1 MIMSQK
7 APGKVS
13 FTSIISPVS
22 FIGPKNIP
30 LSTRLMSIRQTLWAG
45 NLTRGT
51 LHVLAI
57 ICFQE
62 KESVRSRV
70 WSLKVSNQASLSPFC
85 IWIGG
90 LEASRDLVSI
100 LLMHH
105 WCCRDG
111 LKYKYSGDIYNID
124 DLHIIQ
130 AFDWPNWL
138 KGQTCLTS

>member
-30 LSTRLMSIRQTLWAG
+30 LNTRLMSIRQTLWAG

-62 KESVRSRV
+62 KESIRSRV

-130 AFDWPNWL
+130 AFD
-138 KGQTCLTS
+138 